1 MAVKIIYQREREGGS
16 AMKRDETDCGLQY
29 I

>member
-1 MAVKIIYQREREGGS
+1 MAVKIIYQREREGDR
-16 AMKRDETDCGLQY
+16 ATKRDETDCGLQY